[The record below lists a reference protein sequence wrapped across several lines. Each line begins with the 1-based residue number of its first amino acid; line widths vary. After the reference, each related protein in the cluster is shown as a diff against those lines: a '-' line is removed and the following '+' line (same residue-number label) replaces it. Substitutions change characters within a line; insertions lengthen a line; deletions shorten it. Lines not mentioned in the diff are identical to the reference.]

1 MKLFIDK
8 NKKRVQSLT
17 RPTQGG
23 LVVHEPINCFEN
35 PKVVSWVDDADAPPS
50 GGCRWHELDPCCVA
64 LHPCHELHP
73 LLCSTFTPAAFSHW
87 HGVTSVTMVDLGS
100 APA

>member
-1 MKLFIDK
+1 MMKYNQYIARVFIDK

-23 LVVHEPINCFEN
+23 LVVHAPINCFEN

-50 GGCRWHELDPCCVA
+50 CQLQKE
-64 LHPCHELHP
+64 
-73 LLCSTFTPAAFSHW
+73 
-87 HGVTSVTMVDLGS
+87 
-100 APA
+100 

>member
-50 GGCRWHELDPCCVA
+50 CQLQKE
-64 LHPCHELHP
+64 
-73 LLCSTFTPAAFSHW
+73 
-87 HGVTSVTMVDLGS
+87 
-100 APA
+100 